1 MFNLS
6 DEAWGDYPETA
17 APALPSRAEITA
29 GLTPAQ
35 AAAAAHDGAILV
47 LAGAGTGKT
56 KTLTAGVAL
65 RIAEQGIR
73 PDRILCV
80 TFTNKAAA
88 EMKDRIGRILAG
100 FELPRWVGT
109 FHDLGARQLRA
120 EPEVGGL
127 RENFDIL
134 DADDSK
140 RLVKRIV
147 KAMNL
152 REAEEAGPDERD
164 PVKMICGLIG
174 KLKDRLVPAEEAIS
188 YVEGLIAR
196 ENQRRAAVDT
206 YGLRLA
212 ARVYLEYQRRLRETN
227 SADFG
232 DLLLWPALTML
243 RDVDYRERWASRFD
257 CVLADEYQD
266 INHSQ

>member
-1 MFNLS
+1 MFNRS
-6 DEAWGDYPETA
+6 DDGWDYPE
-17 APALPSRAEITA
+17 APVSTLPSRAAITA

-65 RIAEQGIR
+65 RIAEQGI
-73 PDRILCV
+73 PPSRILCV

-88 EMKDRIGRILAG
+88 EMRDRIGRILAG
-100 FELPRWVGT
+100 CELPRWVGT
-109 FHDLGARQLRA
+109 FHGLGARQLRA
-120 EPEVGGL
+120 DPEVGGL

-134 DADDSK
+134 DTDDSK

-152 REAEEAGPDERD
+152 REMEEAGPDERD
-164 PVKMICGLIG
+164 PVKMICNLIG
-174 KLKDRLVPAEEAIS
+174 KLKDRLVPAEQAIA
-188 YVEGLIAR
+188 YVESLIAR
-196 ENQRRAAVDT
+196 ENQRHATVDAH
-206 YGLRLA
+206 GLRLA
-212 ARVYLEYQRRLRETN
+212 ARVYLEYQRRLREAN

-232 DLLLWPALTML
+232 EPAVPS
-243 RDVDYRERWASRFD
+243 RRWWK
-257 CVLADEYQD
+257 
-266 INHSQ
+266 